1 MCKIPQKSPWILV
14 TVACITTVSE
24 RVWANESGKIEMT
37 TEGGDYGYKF
47 KDESLLGSTLASG
60 GDIYRSRKGFQR
72 VLLVRPR
79 TNLIAE
85 LIKSAEQ
92 L

>member
-1 MCKIPQKSPWILV
+1 MCKLPKLLLATIV
-14 TVACITTVSE
+14 CITTLSE
-24 RVWANESGKIEMT
+24 RGLANEGSTIEMT

-47 KDESLLGSTLASG
+47 KDESLLGSMLASG

>member
-1 MCKIPQKSPWILV
+1 MCKISQKSPWILV

-24 RVWANESGKIEMT
+24 RVWANESSNIDVT

-47 KDESLLGSTLASG
+47 KDESLLGSTLASS

-72 VLLVRPR
+72 VLLVHPR

>member
-1 MCKIPQKSPWILV
+1 MCKIPQKSLWILV

-24 RVWANESGKIEMT
+24 RVWANESSNIDVT